1 MMKILLVTNIVLDVL
16 ADRAPFAEEA
26 ATIFKLCE
34 TRQVEGVI
42 YALTIPN
49 LVYVMRKEL
58 ERDQISGVL
67 QKLTAI
73 FEVADMRAED
83 LRKAAALPIPD
94 FEDALQSV
102 CAQRIKADYIVTR
115 NIKDFLQSKVMA
127 VKPSELLERI
137 QQ

>member
-94 FEDALQSV
+94 FGTRCKACALSASRQT
-102 CAQRIKADYIVTR
+102 I
-115 NIKDFLQSKVMA
+115 L
-127 VKPSELLERI
+127 
-137 QQ
+137 

>member
-1 MMKILLVTNIVLDVL
+1 MMKILLDTNIVLDVL

-137 QQ
+137 

>member
-1 MMKILLVTNIVLDVL
+1 MMKILLDTNIVLDVL

-58 ERDQISGVL
+58 ERDQITGVL